1 MTKTKTKTVGDS
13 AEKKKSQLGARRK
26 VVFDVDEAL
35 AEPPEAE
42 EDREA
47 RAAAAA
53 ERAAKAARAARLA
66 RAKAAREDAERRLA
80 TRANDSR
87 AKRAKREDTKNT
99 QTPVGELSR
108 EELLERAR
116 GALPRRANAA
126 GDTGIPGG
134 A

>member
-1 MTKTKTKTVGDS
+1 MLPFAVGLCAGYAVFS
-13 AEKKKSQLGARRK
+13 IAALHREAATREVVAEA
-26 VVFDVDEAL
+26 
-35 AEPPEAE
+35 
-42 EDREA
+42 A

-66 RAKAAREDAERRLA
+66 RAKAAREEAERRLA
-80 TRANDSR
+80 TRTNDSH
-87 AKRAKREDTKNT
+87 AKHAKREDSKNT

-108 EELLERAR
+108 EALLERAR

>member
-1 MTKTKTKTVGDS
+1 MHGARLAAKDQIRSDQIRSGARLAAKGG
-13 AEKKKSQLGARRK
+13 GARRHRCA
-26 VVFDVDEAL
+26 DL
-35 AEPPEAE
+35 AVANDSDGGHRELRPERDAT
-42 EDREA
+42 RP
-47 RAAAAA
+47 
-53 ERAAKAARAARLA
+53 A